1 MKKFKPL
8 AVLLLLALAATPA
21 SAQTADE
28 IIAKAVAAEGGK
40 AREQYDT
47 VVIKGKLSIP
57 AQGIEGEFLSYA
69 KRPNKSYS
77 KITIM
82 GAELLQATDGKIC
95 WGLNPFTGATEASEM
110 SPEESA
116 TMLREAD
123 FDGAYYN
130 MAAKGTKSEYIG
142 AETIDGIQVNC
153 VRLTFKDGHTKDYF
167 FSADTGLL
175 YKTKDQQSVMGMD
188 VENEITFGNYKEV
201 GGIKF
206 PFKIVQ
212 NRAGTEIIVEFE
224 EVEWNA
230 EIDDSVFSMPIQ
242 ESEEK

>member
-1 MKKFKPL
+1 
-8 AVLLLLALAATPA
+8 
-21 SAQTADE
+21 
-28 IIAKAVAAEGGK
+28 
-40 AREQYDT
+40 
-47 VVIKGKLSIP
+47 
-57 AQGIEGEFLSYA
+57 
-69 KRPNKSYS
+69 
-77 KITIM
+77 
-82 GAELLQATDGKIC
+82 
-95 WGLNPFTGATEASEM
+95 
-110 SPEESA
+110 
-116 TMLREAD
+116 
-123 FDGAYYN
+123 
-130 MAAKGTKSEYIG
+130 
-142 AETIDGIQVNC
+142 
-153 VRLTFKDGHTKDYF
+153 LTFKDGHTKDYF